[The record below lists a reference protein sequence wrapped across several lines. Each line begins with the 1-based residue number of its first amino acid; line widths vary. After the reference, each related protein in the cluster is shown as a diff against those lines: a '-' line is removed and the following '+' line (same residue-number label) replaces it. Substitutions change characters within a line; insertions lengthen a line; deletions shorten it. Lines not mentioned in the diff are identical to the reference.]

1 VFTSNALIQCTTS
14 IEIGRRCLVGQSAM
28 IVDGSHR
35 FRDPHVPIVAQG
47 YDYRPIHIG
56 DDVAIMAKCTVIADI
71 GQGAF
76 IGANSVV
83 TRPIPPHSLAIGSP
97 ARVIEHY
104 GPDQPEADGL
114 DG

>member
-1 VFTSNALIQCTTS
+1 
-14 IEIGRRCLVGQSAM
+14 M

-35 FRDPHVPIVAQG
+35 FRDPHLPIIAQG

-83 TRPIPPHSLAIGSP
+83 TRPIPAYSLAFGCP
-97 ARVIEHY
+97 ARVIEHF
-104 GPDQPEADGL
+104 GPGEHSADDLNG
-114 DG
+114 